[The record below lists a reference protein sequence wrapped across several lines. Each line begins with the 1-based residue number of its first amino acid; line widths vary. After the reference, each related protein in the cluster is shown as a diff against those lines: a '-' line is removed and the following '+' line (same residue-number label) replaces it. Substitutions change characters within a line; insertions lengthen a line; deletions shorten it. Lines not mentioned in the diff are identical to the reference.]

1 MTTNSADP
9 YGGLIIFMDLEQIE
23 EHVDEYGSESLS
35 AEAIEWLIMEVKRLR
50 GMPTAHVADSRC
62 SAAA

>member
-1 MTTNSADP
+1 
-9 YGGLIIFMDLEQIE
+9 MDLEQIE